1 MKEKEQHKDLY
12 EKATKLKKLKII
24 ELEKHLTFTLKKES
38 YVQLQLGSPEIGKD
52 VIVPFT
58 IHDSNS
64 KRDERESSSDL
75 TKLIKKKLK
84 GTNWR
89 LMTDGVSYRL
99 GMLSGRLRGYEQEEG
114 LVKLV
119 RNQ

>member
-1 MKEKEQHKDLY
+1 MLI
-12 EKATKLKKLKII
+12 TS
-24 ELEKHLTFTLKKES
+24 FC
-38 YVQLQLGSPEIGKD
+38 
-52 VIVPFT
+52 
-58 IHDSNS
+58 
-64 KRDERESSSDL
+64 DERESSSDL
-75 TKLIKKKLK
+75 KKLIKKRLK

-119 RNQ
+119 RTKYTLGGTKL